1 MLLDSRILQIWE
13 NLAFNKLLKAFPVA
27 ISPTRLILGL
37 MALASIALI
46 GWLMDQGTRSVVV
59 KLNPQPSAKEA
70 AIYASDLEQTILDY
84 GDRMK
89 PIIDKARQNK
99 PGAKPAAEI
108 RQGVFTSLWRFG
120 SAQFNEATISLLRP
134 DRSNLLDRFSK
145 ILTHVAWC
153 FVGLFWAFRY
163 HPLYSIVFF
172 LLSGL
177 IMCFF
182 SGAICRS
189 AALDYGRGEKPG
201 LLEVLTFSAHKFG
214 SLISAPLLVVAIM
227 FGAGIFVVLL
237 GLLANI
243 PWGIGP
249 ILLGLGLGVALV
261 FGLFTVLMLIGTMAG
276 ANLMFPVIAF
286 EGSDGYDAVSR
297 SLRYV
302 FSHPFWILFYD
313 LAAAVYGI
321 LCYLIVRLF
330 AFLVLL
336 ITYGLLRLGLYIP
349 EFLRQGLNSGT
360 GVDGLAV
367 TPAVERFDRLW
378 SCPSYFFLIGPD
390 GAPQG
395 SAETVAY
402 VLIRL
407 TLLFVVGLVV
417 AFVISFACS
426 ANTIIYSLL
435 RRHIDR
441 VSTVKVHVKLDEV
454 LQTHTRLDAESSDPD
469 AKENLSRIQP

>member
-1 MLLDSRILQIWE
+1 MLLDSRLLQIWE

-27 ISPTRLILGL
+27 ISPTRLMLGL

-46 GWLMDQGTRSVVV
+46 GWLMDLGTRSVVV

-70 AIYASDLEQTILDY
+70 ALYASDLERTVLDY

-89 PIIDKARQNK
+89 PILDKARHPK
-99 PGAKPAAEI
+99 PGVKPTTEI

-177 IMCFF
+177 IMSFF
-182 SGAICRS
+182 TGAICRS

-201 LLEVLTFSAHKFG
+201 LLEVLSFSAQKFG
-214 SLISAPLLVVAIM
+214 SLISAPLLVVGIM

-249 ILLGLGLGVALV
+249 ILLGLGLGLALI
-261 FGLFTVLMLIGTMAG
+261 FGLFTVLMLIGTTAG

-336 ITYGLLRLGLYIP
+336 TTFGLLRLGLYTTA
-349 EFLRQGLNSGT
+349 G
-360 GVDGLAV
+360 A
-367 TPAVERFDRLW
+367 ERFDRLW
-378 SCPSYFFLIGPD
+378 SCPSYFFLIGPE
-390 GAPQG
+390 GTPQG
-395 SAETVAY
+395 TPETVAY
-402 VLIRL
+402 VMIRL

-417 AFVISFACS
+417 AFVISFVCS

-454 LQTHTRLDAESSDPD
+454 LHPHNRLDAESSDSD
-469 AKENLSRIQP
+469 AKEPLSRIKP

>member
-1 MLLDSRILQIWE
+1 MLLDSRLLQIWE

-27 ISPTRLILGL
+27 VSPTRLMLGL

-46 GWLMDQGTRSVVV
+46 GWVMDLGTRSVVV
-59 KLNPQPSAKEA
+59 KFKPQLPAKEA
-70 AIYASDLEQTILDY
+70 ALTADYASDLERTILDY

-89 PIIDKARQNK
+89 PIIDKARQPK
-99 PGAKPAAEI
+99 PGAKPATEI
-108 RQGVFTSLWRFG
+108 RLGVFTSLWRFG
-120 SAQFNEATISLLRP
+120 SAHFNEATMSLFSP
-134 DRSNLLDRFSK
+134 DPSNLLDRFST
-145 ILTHVAWC
+145 ILEHVALGSK
-153 FVGLFWAFRY
+153 GLYWACRY
-163 HPLYSIVFF
+163 HPLYSVVFF

-177 IMCFF
+177 ILSFF
-182 SGAICRS
+182 AGAICRS
-189 AALDYGRGEKPG
+189 AALEYGRGEKPG
-201 LLEVLTFSAHKFG
+201 LLEVLGFSAQKFG
-214 SLISAPLLVVAIM
+214 SLISAPALVVGIM
-227 FGAGIFVVLL
+227 LGSGIFVVLL

-249 ILLGLGLGVALV
+249 ILLGLGLGLALL

-276 ANLMFPVIAF
+276 ANLMFPVIAY

-336 ITYGLLRLGLYIP
+336 TTYGLLHLGLYTAA
-349 EFLRQGLNSGT
+349 G
-360 GVDGLAV
+360 A
-367 TPAVERFDRLW
+367 ERFDRLW
-378 SCPSYFFLIGPD
+378 SSPSYFFLIGPD

-395 SAETVAY
+395 STETVAY

-417 AFVISFACS
+417 AFVISFVCS

-454 LQTHTRLDAESSDPD
+454 LHQHTRLDAESSDPD
-469 AKENLSRIQP
+469 AKETLSRIQP

>member
-1 MLLDSRILQIWE
+1 MGYRMLLDSRLLQIWE

-27 ISPTRLILGL
+27 VSPTRLMLGL

-46 GWLMDQGTRSVVV
+46 GWVMDQGTRSVVV

-70 AIYASDLEQTILDY
+70 AIYVSDLERTVLEY
-84 GDRMK
+84 GNRIK
-89 PIIDKARQNK
+89 PILDKARQAK
-99 PGAKPAAEI
+99 PGGKPATEV
-108 RQGVFTSLWRFG
+108 RLGVFTSLWRFG
-120 SAQFNEATISLLRP
+120 SAQFNEATMSLFSP
-134 DRSNLLDRFSK
+134 DPSNLLDRFST
-145 ILTHVAWC
+145 ILAHVAMSSK
-153 FVGLFWAFRY
+153 GLFWAFRY
-163 HPLYSIVFF
+163 HPLYSVVFF

-177 IMCFF
+177 ILSFF
-182 SGAICRS
+182 AGAICRS
-189 AALDYGRGEKPG
+189 AALEYGRGEKPG
-201 LLEVLTFSAHKFG
+201 LLEVLGFSAQKFG
-214 SLISAPLLVVAIM
+214 SLISAPSLVVAIM
-227 FGAGIFVVLL
+227 FGAGVFVVLL

-249 ILLGLGLGVALV
+249 ILLGLGLGPALI
-261 FGLFTVLMLIGTMAG
+261 FGLFTVLLLIGTTAG

-302 FSHPFWILFYD
+302 FSHPFWVLFYD
-313 LAAAVYGI
+313 LAAVIYGI

-336 ITYGLLRLGLYIP
+336 TTYGLLRLGLYTAA
-349 EFLRQGLNSGT
+349 G
-360 GVDGLAV
+360 A
-367 TPAVERFDRLW
+367 ERFDRLW

-417 AFVISFACS
+417 AFVISFVCS

-454 LQTHTRLDAESSDPD
+454 LHPHNRLDAESSDPD
-469 AKENLSRIQP
+469 AKETLSRTQP

>member
-1 MLLDSRILQIWE
+1 MSL
-13 NLAFNKLLKAFPVA
+13 F
-27 ISPTRLILGL
+27 SP
-37 MALASIALI
+37 
-46 GWLMDQGTRSVVV
+46 D
-59 KLNPQPSAKEA
+59 P
-70 AIYASDLEQTILDY
+70 
-84 GDRMK
+84 
-89 PIIDKARQNK
+89 
-99 PGAKPAAEI
+99 
-108 RQGVFTSLWRFG
+108 
-120 SAQFNEATISLLRP
+120 
-134 DRSNLLDRFSK
+134 SNLLDRFST
-145 ILTHVAWC
+145 ILEHVALGSK
-153 FVGLFWAFRY
+153 GLYWACRY
-163 HPLYSIVFF
+163 HPLYSVVFF

-177 IMCFF
+177 ILSFF
-182 SGAICRS
+182 AGAICRS
-189 AALDYGRGEKPG
+189 AALEYGRGEKPG
-201 LLEVLTFSAHKFG
+201 LLEVLGFSAQKFG
-214 SLISAPLLVVAIM
+214 SLISAPALVVGIM
-227 FGAGIFVVLL
+227 LGSGIFVVLL

-249 ILLGLGLGVALV
+249 ILLGLGLGLALL

-276 ANLMFPVIAF
+276 ANLMFPVIAY

-302 FSHPFWILFYD
+302 FSHPFWVLFYD

-336 ITYGLLRLGLYIP
+336 TTYGLLHLGLYTAA
-349 EFLRQGLNSGT
+349 G
-360 GVDGLAV
+360 A
-367 TPAVERFDRLW
+367 ERFDRLW
-378 SCPSYFFLIGPD
+378 SNPSYFFLIGPD

-395 SAETVAY
+395 STETVAY

-417 AFVISFACS
+417 AFVISFVCS

-454 LQTHTRLDAESSDPD
+454 LHQHTRLDAESSDPD
-469 AKENLSRIQP
+469 AKETLSRIQP

>member
-1 MLLDSRILQIWE
+1 MLLDSRLLQIWE
-13 NLAFNKLLKAFPVA
+13 NLAFNKLLRAFPVA
-27 ISPTRLILGL
+27 VSPTRLMLGL
-37 MALASIALI
+37 MALGSIALI
-46 GWLMDQGTRSVVV
+46 GWLMDLGTRSVVV
-59 KLNPQPSAKEA
+59 KFNPQLPAKEA
-70 AIYASDLEQTILDY
+70 ALTATYVSDLERTVLDY

-89 PIIDKARQNK
+89 AILDKARQLK
-99 PGAKPAAEI
+99 SGAKPASEV
-108 RQGVFTSLWRFG
+108 RLGVFTSLWRFG

-134 DRSNLLDRFSK
+134 DRSNLLDRFSR
-145 ILTHVAWC
+145 ILTHMAWC

-163 HPLYSIVFF
+163 HPLYSVVFF

-177 IMCFF
+177 IVSFF
-182 SGAICRS
+182 AGAICRS
-189 AALDYGRGEKPG
+189 AALEYGRGEKPG
-201 LLEVLTFSAHKFG
+201 LLEVLGFSAQKFG
-214 SLISAPLLVVAIM
+214 SLISAPSLVVAIM

-237 GLLANI
+237 GVLANI

-249 ILLGLGLGVALV
+249 ILLGLGLGLALI
-261 FGLFTVLMLIGTMAG
+261 FGLFTVLMVIGTTAG

-302 FSHPFWILFYD
+302 FSHPFWVLFYD

-336 ITYGLLRLGLYIP
+336 TTFGLLRLGLYTAA
-349 EFLRQGLNSGT
+349 G
-360 GVDGLAV
+360 A
-367 TPAVERFDRLW
+367 ERFDRLW

-395 SAETVAY
+395 GAETIAY

-417 AFVISFACS
+417 AFVISFVCS

-454 LQTHTRLDAESSDPD
+454 LRPHTRLDAESADPES
-469 AKENLSRIQP
+469 KETLSRTQP